1 MIDASAGGALMK
13 KTTDQAYEI
22 LEDAATNTNQW
33 PREKAT
39 PVNTVGGTDN
49 AVPNN
54 LVNHVAQLTKQLNR
68 QQGTANAIQTNP
80 WELCEFCGGQ
90 HSSVECQS
98 GNPTVEQAQYVLRF
112 NQNQTQQQGPYGGN
126 NYQNQNQGQGWRNNQ
141 NQNSQTNQGYGWR
154 NNQNNM
160 PSNRANETPSEK
172 KLDLEQALAQM
183 LTSHSAFMNETKAN
197 MQQQATQLNN
207 QAAQLRS
214 LEAQLGQMANLL
226 TERQPGSLPSNSE
239 VNPRRDGNEHVKAVT
254 LRSGKEL
261 ESQLQPPVVEQLETE
276 EITQPER
283 KDDAE
288 KEQPQEKQSSETS
301 VETKASIPVPYPQ
314 RLKKHKLDKQFTK
327 FMDVFKKL
335 HINIPFSDALEQMP
349 SYVKFMKDIL
359 SQKRRLADF
368 ETMNLTEE
376 CSAILQRKL
385 PQKLKDPG
393 SFTISCTIGN
403 AIFERA
409 LCDLGARIN
418 LMPLSIFMRFGLG
431 EARPT
436 TVTLQLADRSLKHP
450 RGIIEDVLV
459 KVDKFIFP
467 TDFIV
472 LDMEEDKEIPI
483 ILGRPFLATG
493 RAMIDVQ
500 RGELKLRVQEE
511 EVKFIVF
518 EAVRHPAESD
528 TCFMADIVEAIV
540 SSQSG
545 LTDPLET
552 SLVENASENL
562 SDEAEEYVKWMDSFG
577 HNRRKYFESLG
588 EGAKPPVPSIEHPPK
603 MEQKPLPSHLK
614 YAYLGVESTLPVI
627 ISSSLTAME
636 EEKLLRVLRDHKQAL
651 GWSLANLKGIRPSM
665 CMHRILLEDDH
676 KPLVE
681 AQRRL
686 NPTMK
691 EVVRKEVL
699 KWLDTG
705 VIYPISDSAWV
716 SPVQVVPKKG
726 GTTVI
731 KTENNILLPSRTVTG
746 SRICIDYRKLNKA
759 TRKDHFPLPFLDQ
772 MLDRLAGYEYYCF
785 LDGYSG
791 YNQIAIAPEDQEKT
805 TFTCPYG
812 TFAFRRMPFGLC
824 NAPGTFQRCM
834 MAIFSD
840 MVEKT
845 IEIFMD
851 DFSVMGNSFDNC
863 LKNLRAVLA
872 RCEETNLVLNWE
884 KCHFMVQ
891 EGIVLG
897 HRISARGI
905 EVDKAKI
912 EAIEK
917 LPPPSSVKGIRSF
930 LGHAGFYR
938 RFIKDF
944 SQIAKPLSNLLVQ
957 GIPFEFDSQ
966 CLHAFTVLKDK
977 LISAPIVVAPN
988 WSFPFEL
995 MCDASD
1001 YAIGAVLG
1009 QKREK
1014 IFHVIYYAS
1023 RTLNDAQLNYATTEK
1038 ELLAIVF
1045 AFEKFRPYLIGNKV
1059 VVHTDHSAIKYLMT
1073 KKDAKPRLIRWVLLL
1088 QEFDVEIKDK
1098 KGTENLV
1105 ADYLSRL
1112 DGARDDV
1119 PVNDEFPDEK
1129 LFANEDKREVPWF
1142 ADYVNYLVA
1151 KVIPPEF
1158 NYQKKKRFFAHLKH
1172 YYWEEPILYRH
1183 CADQVIRRCVPE
1195 DEMHSILNHC
1205 HTLPCGGHFGGQRTA
1220 AKVLQSGFYWPSLF
1234 KDAHQFVSTC
1244 DKCQRMGNIS
1254 RKDEPPMH
1262 PILEVELFDLW
1273 GIDFMGPFPA
1283 SYNNLYILL
1292 AVDYVSKWVEAIPT
1306 RTNDA
1311 KVVAQFLRSNIFS
1324 RFGTPRALITDNGTH
1339 FCNKV
1344 IEKVLQKYGVRHRTS
1359 LAYHP
1364 NQTGKQRY
1372 PTEKSSTFSKRQS
1385 TAPGRIGLKR

>member
-1 MIDASAGGALMK
+1 
-13 KTTDQAYEI
+13 
-22 LEDAATNTNQW
+22 
-33 PREKAT
+33 
-39 PVNTVGGTDN
+39 
-49 AVPNN
+49 
-54 LVNHVAQLTKQLNR
+54 
-68 QQGTANAIQTNP
+68 
-80 WELCEFCGGQ
+80 
-90 HSSVECQS
+90 
-98 GNPTVEQAQYVLRF
+98 
-112 NQNQTQQQGPYGGN
+112 
-126 NYQNQNQGQGWRNNQ
+126 
-141 NQNSQTNQGYGWR
+141 
-154 NNQNNM
+154 
-160 PSNRANETPSEK
+160 
-172 KLDLEQALAQM
+172 
-183 LTSHSAFMNETKAN
+183 
-197 MQQQATQLNN
+197 
-207 QAAQLRS
+207 
-214 LEAQLGQMANLL
+214 
-226 TERQPGSLPSNSE
+226 
-239 VNPRRDGNEHVKAVT
+239 
-254 LRSGKEL
+254 
-261 ESQLQPPVVEQLETE
+261 
-276 EITQPER
+276 
-283 KDDAE
+283 
-288 KEQPQEKQSSETS
+288 
-301 VETKASIPVPYPQ
+301 
-314 RLKKHKLDKQFTK
+314 
-327 FMDVFKKL
+327 
-335 HINIPFSDALEQMP
+335 
-349 SYVKFMKDIL
+349 
-359 SQKRRLADF
+359 
-368 ETMNLTEE
+368 
-376 CSAILQRKL
+376 
-385 PQKLKDPG
+385 
-393 SFTISCTIGN
+393 
-403 AIFERA
+403 
-409 LCDLGARIN
+409 
-418 LMPLSIFMRFGLG
+418 
-431 EARPT
+431 
-436 TVTLQLADRSLKHP
+436 
-450 RGIIEDVLV
+450 
-459 KVDKFIFP
+459 
-467 TDFIV
+467 
-472 LDMEEDKEIPI
+472 
-483 ILGRPFLATG
+483 
-493 RAMIDVQ
+493 
-500 RGELKLRVQEE
+500 
-511 EVKFIVF
+511 
-518 EAVRHPAESD
+518 
-528 TCFMADIVEAIV
+528 
-540 SSQSG
+540 
-545 LTDPLET
+545 
-552 SLVENASENL
+552 
-562 SDEAEEYVKWMDSFG
+562 
-577 HNRRKYFESLG
+577 
-588 EGAKPPVPSIEHPPK
+588 
-603 MEQKPLPSHLK
+603 
-614 YAYLGVESTLPVI
+614 
-627 ISSSLTAME
+627 ME

-651 GWSLANLKGIRPSM
+651 GWSLADLKGIRPSM
-665 CMHRILLEDDH
+665 CMHRILLEDGH
-676 KPLVE
+676 KPSVE

-731 KTENNILLPSRTVTG
+731 RTENNILLPSRTVTEW
-746 SRICIDYRKLNKA
+746 RICIDYRKLNKA

-772 MLDRLAGYEYYCF
+772 MLDRLAGHEYYCF
-785 LDGYSG
+785 LDGYSD
-791 YNQIAIAPEDQEKT
+791 YNQIAIAPDDQEKT

-930 LGHAGFYR
+930 LGHTGFYR

-957 GIPFEFDSQ
+957 GIPFEFDPQ
-966 CLHAFTVLKDK
+966 CLHVFSVLKDK
-977 LISAPIVVAPN
+977 LISAPIVVAPD
-988 WSFPFEL
+988 WSYPFEL

-1001 YAIGAVLG
+1001 FAIGAVLG
-1009 QKREK
+1009 QKQEK
-1014 IFHVIYYAS
+1014 IFQVIYYAS

-1045 AFEKFRPYLIGNKV
+1045 SFDKFRPYLIGNKV

-1105 ADYLSRL
+1105 ADHLSRL
-1112 DGARDDV
+1112 EGARDDV

-1129 LFANEDKREVPWF
+1129 LFAIEDKKAVPWF

-1195 DEMHSILNHC
+1195 YEMHSILNHC

-1220 AKVLQSGFYWPSLF
+1220 DKVLQSGFYWPSLF

-1311 KVVAQFLRSNIFS
+1311 KVVAHFLRSNIFS

-1344 IEKVLQKYGVRHRTS
+1344 IDKVLQKYGVRHRTS

-1364 NQTGKQRY
+1364 QSNGQAEVSNREIKYILEKTVNSSRKDWSKKIDDALWAYRTAFKTPLGMSPFRLIYGKTCHLPVELEHRAYWATRQLNMDSTLAGEKRLLQLSELDEFRNEAYENARIYKEKTKAWHDKHITRKEFTAGQQVLLFNSRLKLFPGKLKSRWSGPFTVTKVFSHGGAEVSHPEKGTFIVATQRLKPY
-1372 PTEKSSTFSKRQS
+1372 YGGEFLTDKQIIRL
-1385 TAPGRIGLKR
+1385 TAAEEV